1 MTVFIF
7 IEGRK
12 RFGHSIIFIIQRAIN
27 LKKKISA
34 ILTIEIIMIITITNE
49 GK

>member
-1 MTVFIF
+1 MTVFLF

-12 RFGHSIIFIIQRAIN
+12 RFGHSIIFIIQCAIN
-27 LKKKISA
+27 LNKKNSNFDNSNNNDNNN
-34 ILTIEIIMIITITNE
+34 LTNV